1 MNSTLILSNELIKI
15 IPYGMQHIKRLED
28 AGKFPKRVKLGAN
41 RVAWVRDEVEA
52 WLEQKVKERP

>member
-1 MNSTLILSNELIKI
+1 MNSTLILTNELIKI

-52 WLEQKVKERP
+52 